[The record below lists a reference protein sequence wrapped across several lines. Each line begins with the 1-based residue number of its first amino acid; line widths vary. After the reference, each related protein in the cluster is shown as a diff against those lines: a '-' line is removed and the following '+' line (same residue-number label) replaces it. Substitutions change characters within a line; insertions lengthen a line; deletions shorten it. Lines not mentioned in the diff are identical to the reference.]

1 MTTYDFDPIE
11 LLARLNPLP
20 AQRLDEL
27 SVGPEREATFA
38 RILTRREGRPAARRG
53 LPQRPLVVALVV
65 AAAVSAPALAY
76 AGVLG
81 SLFGFSNQGTPVSQD
96 ALSSIT
102 SVLNQ
107 TGADP
112 GKFVQL
118 AAREGVGVYAAAK
131 STGDLCF
138 YVGPAAQSGLKRYG
152 LGGGCTNA
160 TSASFPSP
168 ADPVYDMS
176 LFAYAPGAAGSSVQR
191 LAGVAADGVSS
202 VQVLALND
210 CHVVATA
217 PVSDN
222 VYIANNL
229 PLTAEA
235 EIVARDASGDVVWHE
250 AVTPPSNPN
259 ANACGLG

>member
-1 MTTYDFDPIE
+1 MTAYDFDPIE
-11 LLARLNPLP
+11 LFARLNPVP
-20 AQRLDEL
+20 AERLDDSLGAEQ
-27 SVGPEREATFA
+27 ATFQH
-38 RILTRREGRPAARRG
+38 ILTRREGLPAARRG
-53 LPQRPLVVALVV
+53 LPKRRLAVAVVV
-65 AAAVSAPALAY
+65 AAAVSVPALAY

-102 SVLNQ
+102 SVLNL

-118 AAREGVGVYAAAK
+118 AAREGVGVYAAAR
-131 STGDLCF
+131 STGELCF
-138 YVGPAAQSGLKRYG
+138 YVGPAAQGGLRRYG

-160 TSASFPSP
+160 TSATFPS
-168 ADPVYDMS
+168 ADDPVYDMS
-176 LFAYAPGAAGSSVQR
+176 LFAHAPGAAGSSVQR
-191 LAGVAADGVSS
+191 LAGVAVDGVTS
-202 VQVLALND
+202 VQVLALDD

-235 EIVARDASGDVVWHE
+235 DIVARDANGNAVWHE

-259 ANACGLG
+259 AKTCGLG

>member
-1 MTTYDFDPIE
+1 MTTYEFDPIE
-11 LLARLNPLP
+11 LLAGLNPVSGE
-20 AQRLDEL
+20 RLDEL
-27 SVGPEREATFA
+27 CYGAEREATFA
-38 RILTRREGRPAARRG
+38 RILTRRAARPVLRRR
-53 LPQRPLVVALVV
+53 LPKRLSVAVGV
-65 AAAVSAPALAY
+65 AAALAVPALAF

-102 SVLNQ
+102 SVLNL

-138 YVGPAAQSGLKRYG
+138 YVGPTAQSDLNRYG
-152 LGGGCTNA
+152 LGGGCTDA
-160 TSASFPSP
+160 TAATFPSP
-168 ADPVYDMS
+168 AHPVYDMS

-202 VQVLALND
+202 VQVLALSD

-222 VYIANNL
+222 VYVANNL
-229 PLTAEA
+229 PMTPEA
-235 EIVARDASGDVVWHE
+235 VIVARDSSGNAVWHE
-250 AVTPPSNPN
+250 AVTPAFNRN
-259 ANACGLG
+259 ANSCGLG